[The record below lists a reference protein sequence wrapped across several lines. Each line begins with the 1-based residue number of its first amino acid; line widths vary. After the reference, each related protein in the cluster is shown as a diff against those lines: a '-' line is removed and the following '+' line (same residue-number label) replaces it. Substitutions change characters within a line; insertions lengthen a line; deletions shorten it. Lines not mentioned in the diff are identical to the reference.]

1 MSNLQPVRD
10 LEYGDVNHS
19 DDLEVIQ
26 LVGMKLGEEEY
37 AIDVLK
43 IQEIIR
49 TVEITS
55 VPRTDSFVLG
65 VMNLRGKVIPVIDLR
80 VRFSL
85 DKMDFDKETR
95 IIVVKFETENIGFV
109 VDEVTEVIRIN
120 KKMVEPTPPLVGS
133 VGQEYILGI
142 CKYADR
148 LIILLDIDSV
158 IADGKPSIESN
169 LKKSLLGQPALPS
182 QEQNFSKI
190 AEAVEKEYEAKDS
203 APAALETDSEPE
215 EEAAAPAG
223 DASIDDLIALEL
235 AKREQETDEL
245 NSKKKDDGKKKPDL
259 DQESM
264 DDILND
270 ALNQSENTMQSS
282 DGHVE
287 QDELDFLIQKE
298 LQKRETETDE
308 LNKKKKVT
316 ESTGKSCDIKAAPS
330 SESVEFSEDDIEK
343 LMAAE
348 MAAEEL
354 AAKDIP
360 SNAAEE
366 IAIPEEPAL
375 PEELSLSEEDM
386 EEVLA
391 AESATEENLPEK
403 PEDFAISDD
412 LAAEF
417 GFDPEEIAAQAPA
430 EEEHEEFTLPEPV
443 AEEMGDEIIG
453 KGLPDEYTESDEL
466 VDSVD
471 SLLEELKTIPSEPS
485 QTESI
490 LEMKA
495 SGGAAPA
502 SEQESFEKLKSLSKK
517 IIDGEKIDLGIS
529 IKQEVAELLR
539 LIMDTKGRVDEIEP
553 TLITSKEQL
562 PNLVKSLETV
572 TESTEEATM
581 GLMES
586 ADGLTGH
593 YQEFLDE
600 IEDLE
605 DLMYKKD
612 QAAILKKL
620 ESLENSAAMA
630 DSMGMSILHALEF
643 QDITEQKLNKVIN
656 AVREIGG
663 RLGAILGFIKLK
675 QEEDPTTV
683 EDASQ
688 DDIDK
693 LLAEFGLN

>member
-26 LVGMKLGEEEY
+26 LVGLKLGEEEY

-49 TVEITS
+49 TVDITS

-158 IADGKPSIESN
+158 IADGKTVLDSN

-182 QEQNFSKI
+182 QESNFNKV
-190 AEAVEKEYEAKDS
+190 AAAVEKEFESKESYS
-203 APAALETDSEPE
+203 PAAIEADEDIFE
-215 EEAAAPAG
+215 ESDEEAPAG
-223 DASIDDLIALEL
+223 DLSIDDLIALEL
-235 AKREQETDEL
+235 NKREQETDEL
-245 NSKKKDDGKKKPDL
+245 NKKKEEGKKKPEIVQD
-259 DQESM
+259 SM

-270 ALNQSENTMQSS
+270 ALNQSENSMQSTT
-282 DGHVE
+282 GHVE
-287 QDELDFLIQKE
+287 QDELDFLIQQE
-298 LQKRETETDE
+298 LTKREKETEE
-308 LNKKKKVT
+308 LNKKKNLADM
-316 ESTGKSCDIKAAPS
+316 TGQACEVKPAQVPS
-330 SESVEFSEDDIEK
+330 IELSEDDIDK
-343 LMAAE
+343 LMEA
-348 MAAEEL
+348 EL
-354 AAKDIP
+354 AAQELAEKKSSKISVKDEMIEEP
-360 SNAAEE
+360 AAEE
-366 IAIPEEPAL
+366 ISAGDGQFDIPE
-375 PEELSLSEEDM
+375 
-386 EEVLA
+386 
-391 AESATEENLPEK
+391 
-403 PEDFAISDD
+403 D

-417 GFDPEEIAAQAPA
+417 GLDDISLPEEAQ
-430 EEEHEEFTLPEPV
+430 EEEFTLPEPI
-443 AEEMGDEIIG
+443 EQEMGDEIIG
-453 KGLPDEYTESDEL
+453 KGIADKFTEDEEL

-471 SLLEELKTIPSEPS
+471 DLLEQLKDIPSEPVAVDS
-485 QTESI
+485 VQA
-490 LEMKA
+490 MKA
-495 SGGAAPA
+495 AASPFN
-502 SEQESFEKLKSLSKK
+502 EQESFEKLKTLSKK
-517 IIDGEKIDLGIS
+517 IIDGEKVDLGIS
-529 IKQEVAELLR
+529 IKQEVSELLR
-539 LIMDTKGRVDEIEP
+539 LILDTKGRVDEIEP
-553 TLITSKEQL
+553 TLITSREQI
-562 PNLVKSLETV
+562 PTLVKSLENV
-572 TESTEEATM
+572 TESTEEATL
-581 GLMES
+581 GLMEA

-620 ESLENSAAMA
+620 EALENSAAMA
-630 DSMGMSILHALEF
+630 DTMGMNILHSLEF
-643 QDITEQKLNKVIN
+643 QDITEQKLRKVIN

-675 QEEDPTTV
+675 QEVDPTTV

>member
-26 LVGMKLGEEEY
+26 LVGLKLGDEEY

-49 TVEITS
+49 TVDITS

-158 IADGKPSIESN
+158 IADGKTVLDSN

-182 QEQNFSKI
+182 QESNFNKV
-190 AEAVEKEYEAKDS
+190 AAAVEKEFESKDS
-203 APAALETDSEPE
+203 YSPAAIEADEEIFEESEEPS
-215 EEAAAPAG
+215 G
-223 DASIDDLIALEL
+223 DLSIDDLIALEL
-235 AKREQETDEL
+235 NKREQETDEL
-245 NSKKKDDGKKKPDL
+245 NKKKEEGKKKPEIVQD
-259 DQESM
+259 SM

-270 ALNQSENTMQSS
+270 ALHQSENSMQSTT
-282 DGHVE
+282 GHVE
-287 QDELDFLIQKE
+287 QDELDFLIQQE
-298 LQKRETETDE
+298 LTKREKETEE
-308 LNKKKKVT
+308 LNKKKNLA
-316 ESTGKSCDIKAAPS
+316 DIAGQACEVKPAGVP
-330 SESVEFSEDDIEK
+330 SVELSEDDIDK
-343 LMAAE
+343 LMEA
-348 MAAEEL
+348 EL
-354 AAKDIP
+354 AAQELAEKESAKISIKDEMVEESSAEEPSADESNFDIP
-360 SNAAEE
+360 
-366 IAIPEEPAL
+366 
-375 PEELSLSEEDM
+375 
-386 EEVLA
+386 
-391 AESATEENLPEK
+391 
-403 PEDFAISDD
+403 DD

-417 GFDPEEIAAQAPA
+417 GLDDISLPEEP
-430 EEEHEEFTLPEPV
+430 EEEEEEFTLPEPV
-443 AEEMGDEIIG
+443 EQEMGDEIIG
-453 KGLPDEYTESDEL
+453 KGIADKYTEDEEL

-471 SLLEELKTIPSEPS
+471 DLLEQLKDIPAEPFAAD
-485 QTESI
+485 SI
-490 LEMKA
+490 QAMK
-495 SGGAAPA
+495 SAAAEPVN
-502 SEQESFEKLKSLSKK
+502 EHESFEKLKTLSKK
-517 IIDGEKIDLGIS
+517 IIDGEKVDLGIS
-529 IKQEVAELLR
+529 IKQEVSELLR
-539 LIMDTKGRVDEIEP
+539 LILDTKGRVDEIEP
-553 TLITSKEQL
+553 TLITSREQI
-562 PNLVKSLETV
+562 PTLVKSLEHV
-572 TESTEEATM
+572 TESTEEATL
-581 GLMES
+581 GLMEA

-620 ESLENSAAMA
+620 EALENSAAMA
-630 DSMGMSILHALEF
+630 DTMGMNILHSLEF
-643 QDITEQKLNKVIN
+643 QDITEQKLRKVIN

-675 QEEDPTTV
+675 QEVDPTTV

>member
-26 LVGMKLGEEEY
+26 LVGLKLGEEEY

-49 TVEITS
+49 TVDITS

-158 IADGKPSIESN
+158 IADGKTVLDSN

-182 QEQNFSKI
+182 QESNFNKV
-190 AEAVEKEYEAKDS
+190 AAAVEKEFESKESYS
-203 APAALETDSEPE
+203 PAAIEADEDIFE
-215 EEAAAPAG
+215 ESDEEAPAG
-223 DASIDDLIALEL
+223 DLSIDDLIALEL
-235 AKREQETDEL
+235 NKREQETDEL
-245 NSKKKDDGKKKPDL
+245 NKKKEEGKKKPEIVQD
-259 DQESM
+259 SM

-270 ALNQSENTMQSS
+270 ALNQSENSMQSTT
-282 DGHVE
+282 GHVE
-287 QDELDFLIQKE
+287 QDELDFLIQQE
-298 LQKRETETDE
+298 LTKREKETEE
-308 LNKKKKVT
+308 LNKKKNLADM
-316 ESTGKSCDIKAAPS
+316 TGQACEVKPAQVPS
-330 SESVEFSEDDIEK
+330 IELSEDDIDK
-343 LMAAE
+343 LMEA
-348 MAAEEL
+348 EL
-354 AAKDIP
+354 AAQELAEKKSSKISVKDEMIEEP
-360 SNAAEE
+360 AAEE
-366 IAIPEEPAL
+366 ISAGDGQFDIP
-375 PEELSLSEEDM
+375 
-386 EEVLA
+386 
-391 AESATEENLPEK
+391 
-403 PEDFAISDD
+403 DD

-417 GFDPEEIAAQAPA
+417 GLDDISLPEEAQ
-430 EEEHEEFTLPEPV
+430 EEEFTLPEPI
-443 AEEMGDEIIG
+443 EQEMGDEIIG
-453 KGLPDEYTESDEL
+453 KGIADKFTEDEEL

-471 SLLEELKTIPSEPS
+471 DLLEQLKDIPSEPVAVDS
-485 QTESI
+485 VQA
-490 LEMKA
+490 MKTAA
-495 SGGAAPA
+495 SPFN
-502 SEQESFEKLKSLSKK
+502 EQESFEKLKTLSKK
-517 IIDGEKIDLGIS
+517 IIDGEKVDLGIS
-529 IKQEVAELLR
+529 IKQEVSELLR
-539 LIMDTKGRVDEIEP
+539 LILDTKGRVDEIEP
-553 TLITSKEQL
+553 TLITSREQI
-562 PNLVKSLETV
+562 PTLVKSLENV
-572 TESTEEATM
+572 TESTEEATL
-581 GLMES
+581 GLMEA

-620 ESLENSAAMA
+620 EALENSAAMA
-630 DSMGMSILHALEF
+630 DTMGMNILHSLEF
-643 QDITEQKLNKVIN
+643 QDITEQKLRKVIN

-675 QEEDPTTV
+675 QEVDPTTV

>member
-10 LEYGDVNHS
+10 LEYGDINHS

-26 LVGMKLGEEEY
+26 LVGLKLGDEEY

-55 VPRTDSFVLG
+55 VPRTDAFVLG

-158 IADGKPSIESN
+158 IADGKPLIDSN
-169 LKKSLLGQPALPS
+169 LKKSLLAQPGQAALPS
-182 QEQNFSKI
+182 QEENFSKI
-190 AEAVEKEYEAKDS
+190 AEAVEKEFETKDEHS
-203 APAALETDSEPE
+203 AQAAIETGSKDTPSDE
-215 EEAAAPAG
+215 G
-223 DASIDDLIALEL
+223 ASIDDLIAMEL
-235 AKREQETDEL
+235 AKREAETDEL
-245 NSKKKDDGKKKPDL
+245 NTKKKEDSEGKKKPEI
-259 DQESM
+259 DQESI

-270 ALNQSENTMQSS
+270 ALHQSENSMQSTT
-282 DGHVE
+282 GHVE
-287 QDELDFLIQKE
+287 QDELDFLIKQE
-298 LQKRETETDE
+298 LAKREAETDE

-316 ESTGKSCDIKAAPS
+316 EPTGQSCDISAETAP
-330 SESVEFSEDDIEK
+330 VEFSEDDIEK

-348 MAAEEL
+348 LAAEEL
-354 AAKDIP
+354 AAKE
-360 SNAAEE
+360 SS
-366 IAIPEEPAL
+366 EPA
-375 PEELSLSEEDM
+375 ET
-386 EEVLA
+386 A
-391 AESATEENLPEK
+391 ENLPEK
-403 PEDFAISDD
+403 TAEFDIPED

-417 GFDPEEIAAQAPA
+417 GLDAAALEEPPA

-443 AEEMGDEIIG
+443 EQEMGDEIIG
-453 KGLPDEYTESDEL
+453 KGLPDTYTESDEL

-471 SLLEELKTIPSEPS
+471 SLLEELKSVPAEPVLA
-485 QTESI
+485 ESI
-490 LEMKA
+490 EDLKA
-495 SGGAAPA
+495 GEPTHI
-502 SEQESFEKLKSLSKK
+502 SEQESFEKLKTLSKK

-529 IKQEVAELLR
+529 IKKEVSELLR
-539 LIMDTKGRVDEIEP
+539 LIVDTKGRVDEIEP

-581 GLMES
+581 GLMEA

-593 YQEFLDE
+593 YQEFLNE

-612 QAAILKKL
+612 QTAILKKL
-620 ESLENSAAMA
+620 ESLESNAAMA
-630 DSMGMSILHALEF
+630 DSMGMNILHSLEF

-675 QEEDPTTV
+675 QEVDPTTV

>member
-10 LEYGDVNHS
+10 LEYGDVSHS

-26 LVGMKLGEEEY
+26 LVGLKLGDEEY

-49 TVEITS
+49 TVDITS
-55 VPRTDSFVLG
+55 VPRTDTFVLG

-120 KKMVEPTPPLVGS
+120 KKMVEPTPPLVGA

-158 IADGKPSIESN
+158 VTDGKPTIESN
-169 LKKSLLGQPALPS
+169 LKKSLLLQPGQSAQAALPS
-182 QEQNFSKI
+182 QEQNFTKI
-190 AEAVEKEYEAKDS
+190 AEAVEKEYDMKDAEPAAIETTEKPAAEDS
-203 APAALETDSEPE
+203 ASL
-215 EEAAAPAG
+215 
-223 DASIDDLIALEL
+223 DDLIAMEL
-235 AKREQETDEL
+235 AKREAETDEL
-245 NSKKKDDGKKKPDL
+245 NQKKKEDTEGKKKPEL
-259 DQESM
+259 DQEAM

-270 ALNQSENTMQSS
+270 ALNQSESSMQSTS
-282 DGHVE
+282 GHVE
-287 QDELDFLIQKE
+287 QDELDFLIQQE
-298 LQKRETETDE
+298 LSKREAETEE

-316 ESTGKSCDIKAAPS
+316 EPTGQACSVAAEPAA
-330 SESVEFSEDDIEK
+330 SVEFSEDDIEK

-354 AAKDIP
+354 AAKK
-360 SNAAEE
+360 
-366 IAIPEEPAL
+366 L
-375 PEELSLSEEDM
+375 PETAPESEKEPVQELSAISE
-386 EEVLA
+386 
-391 AESATEENLPEK
+391 AEKESENFPEK
-403 PEDFAISDD
+403 TEDFAIPED

-417 GFDPEEIAAQAPA
+417 GFDTSALEKPAHEEQ
-430 EEEHEEFTLPEPV
+430 EDEEFTLPEPV
-443 AEEMGDEIIG
+443 EQEMGDEIIG
-453 KGLPDEYTESDEL
+453 KGLPDEYTESDQL

-471 SLLEELKTIPSEPS
+471 SLLEELKAAPVEPM
-485 QTESI
+485 QAESI
-490 LEMKA
+490 HELKA
-495 SGGAAPA
+495 SSSIPV
-502 SEQESFEKLKSLSKK
+502 SEQESFEKLKTLSKK
-517 IIDGEKIDLGIS
+517 IIDGEKVDLGIS
-529 IKQEVAELLR
+529 IKQEVSELLR
-539 LIMDTKGRVDEIEP
+539 LILDTKGRVDEIEP

-562 PNLVKSLETV
+562 PNLVRSLENV

-581 GLMES
+581 GLMEA

-593 YQEFLDE
+593 YQEFLNE

-612 QAAILKKL
+612 QTAILKKL
-620 ESLENSAAMA
+620 EKLENSAEMA
-630 DSMGMSILHALEF
+630 DTMGMSILHALEF

-675 QEEDPTTV
+675 QEVDPTTV

>member
-10 LEYGDVNHS
+10 LEYGDVTHS

-26 LVGMKLGEEEY
+26 LVGLKLGDEEY

-142 CKYADR
+142 CKYSDR

-158 IADGKPSIESN
+158 IADGKPVVESN
-169 LKKSLLGQPALPS
+169 LKKSLLAQPGQPGQAALPS
-182 QEQNFSKI
+182 QEENFSKI
-190 AEAVEKEYEAKDS
+190 AQAVEKEFEDKDDAS
-203 APAALETDSEPE
+203 APAALETDSQS
-215 EEAAAPAG
+215 APDEG
-223 DASIDDLIALEL
+223 ASIDDLIAMEL
-235 AKREQETDEL
+235 AKREAETDEL
-245 NSKKKDDGKKKPDL
+245 NSKKKEDSEGKKKPEI

-264 DDILND
+264 DDILKD
-270 ALNQSENTMQSS
+270 ALHQSENSMQSTM
-282 DGHVE
+282 GHVE
-287 QDELDFLIQKE
+287 QDELDFLIQQE
-298 LQKRETETDE
+298 LSKREAETDE

-316 ESTGKSCDIKAAPS
+316 EPAGQSCDIPA
-330 SESVEFSEDDIEK
+330 ETTSVEFSEDDIEK

-354 AAKDIP
+354 AAKESSDTLP
-360 SNAAEE
+360 ETAEE
-366 IAIPEEPAL
+366 PEAMQEEPAIA
-375 PEELSLSEEDM
+375 EEPVAEE
-386 EEVLA
+386 A
-391 AESATEENLPEK
+391 LPEK
-403 PEDFAISDD
+403 TEDFAIPED

-417 GFDPEEIAAQAPA
+417 GLDTSALEEPA
-430 EEEHEEFTLPEPV
+430 EEEEHIDFTLPEPV
-443 AEEMGDEIIG
+443 EQEMGDEIIG
-453 KGLPDEYTESDEL
+453 KGLPDTYTESDEL

-471 SLLEELKTIPSEPS
+471 SLLEELKSAPAQPVQAENIHELRA
-485 QTESI
+485 TESG
-490 LEMKA
+490 K
-495 SGGAAPA
+495 AAPA
-502 SEQESFEKLKSLSKK
+502 GEQESFEKLKTLSKK

-581 GLMES
+581 GLMEA

-593 YQEFLDE
+593 YQEFLNE

-612 QAAILKKL
+612 QTAILKKL
-620 ESLENSAAMA
+620 ESLENNAAMA
-630 DSMGMSILHALEF
+630 DTMGMNILHSLEF

-675 QEEDPTTV
+675 QEADPTTV

>member
-10 LEYGDVNHS
+10 LEYGDINHS

-26 LVGMKLGEEEY
+26 LVGLKLGDEEY

-49 TVEITS
+49 TVDITS
-55 VPRTDSFVLG
+55 VPRTDTFVLG

-120 KKMVEPTPPLVGS
+120 KKMVEPTPPLVGA

-158 IADGKPSIESN
+158 IADGKPTIESN
-169 LKKSLLGQPALPS
+169 LKKSLLTQPGQSAQAALPS
-182 QEQNFSKI
+182 QEQNFTKI
-190 AEAVEKEYEAKDS
+190 AEAVEKEFDEKDIE
-203 APAALETDSEPE
+203 PAAIETAEKPE
-215 EEAAAPAG
+215 KENS
-223 DASIDDLIALEL
+223 ASLDDLIAMEL
-235 AKREQETDEL
+235 AKREAETDEL
-245 NSKKKDDGKKKPDL
+245 NQKKKEDTEGKKKPEL
-259 DQESM
+259 DQEAM

-270 ALNQSENTMQSS
+270 ALNQSENSMQSTS
-282 DGHVE
+282 GHVE
-287 QDELDFLIQKE
+287 QDELDFLIQQE
-298 LQKRETETDE
+298 LSKREAETEE
-308 LNKKKKVT
+308 LNKKKKVS
-316 ESTGKSCDIKAAPS
+316 EPSAPIAGAAAEPAA
-330 SESVEFSEDDIEK
+330 SVEFSEDDIEK

-354 AAKDIP
+354 AAQQ
-360 SNAAEE
+360 S
-366 IAIPEEPAL
+366 PETL
-375 PEELSLSEEDM
+375 PEEEEPVISE
-386 EEVLA
+386 A
-391 AESATEENLPEK
+391 IRESENLPEK
-403 PEDFAISDD
+403 TEDLTIPDD

-417 GFDPEEIAAQAPA
+417 GLDTSALEEPVQNEPEE
-430 EEEHEEFTLPEPV
+430 EEFTLPEPV
-443 AEEMGDEIIG
+443 EQEMGDEIIG
-453 KGLPDEYTESDEL
+453 KGLPDEYTESDQL
-466 VDSVD
+466 LDSVD
-471 SLLEELKTIPSEPS
+471 SLLEELKTAPAEPI

-490 LEMKA
+490 QELKA
-495 SGGAAPA
+495 SSSTPFN
-502 SEQESFEKLKSLSKK
+502 EQESFEKLKTLSKK
-517 IIDGEKIDLGIS
+517 IIDGEKVDLGIS
-529 IKQEVAELLR
+529 IKQEVSELLR
-539 LIMDTKGRVDEIEP
+539 LILDTKGRVDEIEP

-581 GLMES
+581 GLMEA

-593 YQEFLDE
+593 YQEFLNE

-612 QAAILKKL
+612 QKAILKKL
-620 ESLENSAAMA
+620 ESLENSAEMA
-630 DSMGMSILHALEF
+630 DTMGMNILHALEF

-675 QEEDPTTV
+675 QEVDPTTV

-693 LLAEFGLN
+693 LLAEFGLS